1 MLAIAGGKGGSGK
14 TTTTACLARALASQG
29 RDPIAVDG
37 DCDLPD
43 LHLVAGTDREPGV
56 DAVADGDPPS
66 AVAHSAIE
74 LPGVDVLPAG
84 RAGDDALREAL
95 SGLSNCR
102 RPVVVDTPAGAS
114 PVVATTLRAADAA
127 LVVSTPTRES
137 LGDAAKSVAM
147 ARTLETT
154 VVGAILTCS
163 AGCIDPAELLGCET
177 LSHVPDVSDPLTD
190 DTVATRY
197 ERVVD
202 QLNKRNI

>member
-14 TTTTACLARALASQG
+14 TTTTACLARALASAG

-43 LHLVAGTDREPGV
+43 LHLVAGTGREPGIE
-56 DAVADGDPPS
+56 ALAEGEPLS
-66 AVAHSAIE
+66 AVTHSAVE

-84 RAGDDALREAL
+84 QAGDETLREAL
-95 SGLSNCR
+95 SALSNCR

-114 PVVATTLRAADAA
+114 PAVATTLRSADAA
-127 LVVSTPTRES
+127 LVVTTPTRES
-137 LGDAAKSVAM
+137 LEDAAKSVAM
-147 ARTLETT
+147 ARALGTT
-154 VVGAILTCS
+154 VVGSVVTTS
-163 AGCIDPAELLGCET
+163 PGQIDPVELLGCET
-177 LSHVPDVSDPLTD
+177 LSHVPDVTDPLTD
-190 DTVATRY
+190 DTVAACY